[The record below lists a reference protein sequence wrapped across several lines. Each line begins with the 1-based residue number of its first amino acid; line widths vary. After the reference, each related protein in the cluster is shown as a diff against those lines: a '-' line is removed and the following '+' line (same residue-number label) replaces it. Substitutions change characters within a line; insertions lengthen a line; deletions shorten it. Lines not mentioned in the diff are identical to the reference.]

1 MKAKFVK
8 DALIRVI
15 LLAVL
20 ALGSNALRTSATAQT
35 GVASAEMIFKSIVV
49 KGNRRVETP
58 TILNFLAIPRGKPV
72 TPAQVNEA
80 YKRLVSTGLFEEVS
94 VTPKGARLLVT
105 VREYPTINRINFERN
120 KRIKDKVLAG
130 VITSKPRH
138 VYNPVQAEADAQ
150 RIIEAYRQQGR
161 ISARVTPKIIRRADN
176 RVDLVFEIFEGKV
189 IEIKRISFVG
199 NRHFSDRRLRRVL
212 GTKQA
217 GLLHAFVK
225 SDTFVADR
233 INFDKQMLR
242 DFYLSRGFIDFQ
254 VLSVDAEIV
263 KERSGYFLTF
273 KIREGQQYRFGDIK
287 VTSSLAEIDPDKY
300 KSLVGI
306 RKGVVY
312 APNLVNGAVERME
325 NLATKEGLNFIRVT
339 PKVKRDDKTRSLNID
354 FVIEKGPRIFVER
367 IDIEGNSTTLDRVIR
382 RQFKTVEG
390 DPFNPREIKAAAE
403 RIRALG
409 FFAKSDVKTR
419 PGSSPDRVIVDVNV
433 EETQTGS
440 LEFGVSYGAATGLGA
455 TISLSESNFLGR
467 GQYIKL
473 NLGGGNTARDVGLTF
488 AEPAFLGRD
497 LRFQI
502 AAARSTIAQRI
513 THYDTSVTRF
523 SPSISFPTSELGR
536 LALKYERSDATI
548 SNITGTPS
556 PLIVAGTRKASIFG
570 LTYTYDSRYS
580 GLDPTAGTLV
590 KLSQEIAGPG
600 ASARFSKTTA
610 LVGFRKAIRNEEVVL
625 TAEFEGGYL
634 KDFSGTSSMQ
644 DRFFMSSPIM
654 RGFQTYGIGPRD
666 TTSTT
671 INQDAL
677 GGNMYAV
684 ARFEAD
690 FPLGL
695 PSSYKLTG
703 GAFLHVGSLWGLDN
717 TTGFAG
723 TVDAGMHVR
732 SVIGLSLFVDTGIV
746 GNLRFDFTK
755 ALSSQ
760 SYDRPEGFS
769 FSFGK
774 SF

>member
-20 ALGSNALRTSATAQT
+20 VLGSNVLRTAATAQT

-49 KGNRRVETP
+49 TGNRRVETP
-58 TILNFLAIPRGKPV
+58 TILNFLAIPKGKPV
-72 TPAQVNEA
+72 TPAQVNEG

-120 KRIKDKVLAG
+120 KRIKDKVLAE

-189 IEIKRISFVG
+189 TEIKRISFVG

-225 SDTFVADR
+225 NDTFIADR

-273 KIREGQQYRFGDIK
+273 KIREGQQYHFGDIN
-287 VTSSLAEIDPDKY
+287 VTSSLAEIDPEKY
-300 KSLVGI
+300 KALVGI

-312 APNLVNGAVERME
+312 APNLVNSAVERME

-339 PKVKRDDKTRSLNID
+339 PKVKRDDKTRTLNID

-433 EETQTGS
+433 EETQTGT

-473 NLGGGNTARDVGLTF
+473 NLGGGGTARDVGLTF

-502 AAARSTIAQRI
+502 AAARSTIAQRV

-523 SPSISFPTSELGR
+523 SPSISFPTSERGR
-536 LALKYERSDATI
+536 LTLKYERSDATI

-590 KLSQEIAGPG
+590 RISQEIAGPG

-644 DRFFMSSPIM
+644 DRFFMTDHTI

-666 TTSTT
+666 LAAA
-671 INQDAL
+671 NQDAL

-695 PSSYKLTG
+695 PSSYKISG

-717 TTGFAG
+717 TAGFGG
-723 TVDAGMHVR
+723 TPVDAGMHVR